1 MGTVNM
7 DTSGR
12 RKPGAKRAKKM
23 NAFTY
28 ALLINLLM
36 EGTRTCRELA
46 EETGLHILTIYDYT
60 YHLHKAKALFIVG
73 WDGEGR
79 NQTRIFMLG
88 RGKDVP
94 RPSKSRRQIAD
105 DYRSR
110 KAAKELLHKMAG
122 SMEGETICLSR

>member
-1 MGTVNM
+1 MDKTNM

-28 ALLINLLM
+28 AVLIRLM
-36 EGTRTCRELA
+36 MDGTRTCRELA
-46 EETGLHILTIYDYT
+46 EETGLHILTVYDYT
-60 YHLHKAKALFIVG
+60 YHLHKSGAAFIVT

-79 NQTRIFMLG
+79 HQTRIYMIG
-88 RGKDVP
+88 RGKDAP
-94 RPSKSRRQIAD
+94 RPSKSRKQIAD

-110 KAAKELLHKMAG
+110 KAAKDLLHRMAG
-122 SMEGETICLSR
+122 AVNEMHV

>member
-1 MGTVNM
+1 MDKTNM

-28 ALLINLLM
+28 AVLIRLLM
-36 EGTRTCRELA
+36 DGTRTCRELA
-46 EETGLHILTIYDYT
+46 EETGLHILTVYDYT
-60 YHLHKAKALFIVG
+60 YHLHKSGAAFIVT

-79 NQTRIFMLG
+79 HQTRIYMIG
-88 RGKDVP
+88 RGKDAP
-94 RPSKSRRQIAD
+94 RPSKSRKQIAD

-110 KAAKELLHKMAG
+110 KAAKELLHRMAG
-122 SMEGETICLSR
+122 DANEMHV

>member
-1 MGTVNM
+1 MDKTNM

-28 ALLINLLM
+28 AVLIRLLM
-36 EGTRTCRELA
+36 DGTRTCRELA
-46 EETGLHILTIYDYT
+46 EETGLHILTVYDYT
-60 YHLHKAKALFIVG
+60 YHLHKSGAAFIVT

-79 NQTRIFMLG
+79 HQTRIYMIG
-88 RGKDVP
+88 RGKDAP
-94 RPSKSRRQIAD
+94 RPSKSRKQIAD

-110 KAAKELLHKMAG
+110 KAAKDLLHRMAG
-122 SMEGETICLSR
+122 DVNEMHV

>member
-1 MGTVNM
+1 MNKTNM

-28 ALLINLLM
+28 AMLIRLM
-36 EGTRTCRELA
+36 MDGTRTCRELA
-46 EETGLHILTIYDYT
+46 EETGLHILTVYDYT
-60 YHLHKAKALFIVG
+60 YHLHKSGAAFIVT

-79 NQTRIFMLG
+79 HQTRIYMIG
-88 RGKDVP
+88 RGKDAP
-94 RPSKSRRQIAD
+94 RPSKSRKQIAD

-110 KAAKELLHKMAG
+110 KAAKDLLHKMAG
-122 SMEGETICLSR
+122 SLQGETV

>member
-1 MGTVNM
+1 MNKTNM

-28 ALLINLLM
+28 AVLIRLM
-36 EGTRTCRELA
+36 MDGTRTCRELA
-46 EETGLHILTIYDYT
+46 EETGLHILTVYDYT
-60 YHLHKAKALFIVG
+60 YHLHKSGAAFIVT

-79 NQTRIFMLG
+79 HQTRIYMIG
-88 RGKDVP
+88 RGKDAP
-94 RPSKSRRQIAD
+94 RPSKSRKQIAD

-110 KAAKELLHKMAG
+110 KAAKDLLHRMAG
-122 SMEGETICLSR
+122 DVNEMHV

>member
-1 MGTVNM
+1 MSTVNM
-7 DTSGR
+7 DSTGR

-23 NAFTY
+23 SAFTY

-36 EGTRTCRELA
+36 DGTRTCRELA

-94 RPSKSRRQIAD
+94 RPSKSRKQISEDYKARQ
-105 DYRSR
+105 
-110 KAAKELLHKMAG
+110 AAKALLQRMAG
-122 SMEGETICLSR
+122 ELNEMHVQ

>member
-1 MGTVNM
+1 MDKTNM

-28 ALLINLLM
+28 AVLIRLM
-36 EGTRTCRELA
+36 MDGTRTCRELA
-46 EETGLHILTIYDYT
+46 EETGLHILTVYDYT
-60 YHLHKAKALFIVG
+60 YHLHKSGAAFIVT

-79 NQTRIFMLG
+79 HQTRIYMIG
-88 RGKDVP
+88 RGKDAP
-94 RPSKSRRQIAD
+94 RPSKSRKQIAD

-110 KAAKELLHKMAG
+110 KAAKDLLHRMAG
-122 SMEGETICLSR
+122 DVNEMHV

>member
-1 MGTVNM
+1 MNKTNM

-28 ALLINLLM
+28 AVLIRLM
-36 EGTRTCRELA
+36 MDGTRTCRELA
-46 EETGLHILTIYDYT
+46 EETGLHILTVYDYT
-60 YHLHKAKALFIVG
+60 YHLHKSGAAFIVT

-79 NQTRIFMLG
+79 HQTRIYMIG
-88 RGKDVP
+88 RGKDAP
-94 RPSKSRRQIAD
+94 RPSKSRKQIAD

-110 KAAKELLHKMAG
+110 KAAKDLLHRMAG
-122 SMEGETICLSR
+122 AVNEMHV

>member
-1 MGTVNM
+1 MDKTNM

-28 ALLINLLM
+28 AVLIRLM
-36 EGTRTCRELA
+36 MDGTRTCRELA
-46 EETGLHILTIYDYT
+46 EETGLHILTVYDYT
-60 YHLHKAKALFIVG
+60 YHLHKSGAAFIVT

-79 NQTRIFMLG
+79 HQTRIYMIG
-88 RGKDVP
+88 RGKDAP
-94 RPSKSRRQIAD
+94 RPSKSRKQIAD

-110 KAAKELLHKMAG
+110 KAAKELLHRMAG
-122 SMEGETICLSR
+122 DVNEMHV